1 MTIGQRYA
9 ELRRQAPDHVT
20 IVLAAKTRSPDE
32 IRAAIEAG
40 ATDIGHNYVQEAE
53 ATREALADAADRARW
68 HMIGPLQ
75 TNKINKA
82 LKLFDVIQTVD
93 SVRRA
98 EAIHRRADN
107 AEREVIP
114 ILLEINIAD
123 ENAKAGLSAAQDA
136 ESLESATE
144 AVVRSIDQLD
154 RLRLEG
160 LMTMGP
166 LLDDPEAYRPL
177 FRRTREL
184 FEHLRRL
191 DLPSTSLTTL
201 SMGMTGSWKVA
212 VDEGATMIRVGTAV
226 FGPRAG

>member
-1 MTIGQRYA
+1 MTITDRYRA
-9 ELRRQAPDHVT
+9 LRAQVPEDVT
-20 IVLAAKTRSPDE
+20 IVLAAKTRTPDE
-32 IRAAIEAG
+32 MAEAIAAG

-53 ATREALADAADRARW
+53 SARAALGAESNAVRW

-82 LKLFDVIQTVD
+82 LRLFDLIQTVD

-98 EAIHRRADN
+98 EAIQQRAETLD
-107 AEREVIP
+107 RDVVP
-114 ILLEINIAD
+114 VYLEINIGD
-123 ENAKAGLSAAQDA
+123 EDAKAGLSASDNAS
-136 ESLESATE
+136 SLEAVTE
-144 AVVRSIDQLD
+144 SVVRAIDDLD

-177 FRRTREL
+177 FHRTRQL

-191 DLPSTSLTTL
+191 ELQRAELGTL
-201 SMGMTGSWKVA
+201 SMGMTDSWQVA

-226 FGPRAG
+226 FGRRG